1 MRIPQEYWYSGGSTG
16 TLYLSTGYVT
26 VRCENVWLLGLI
38 NCDNLVADC
47 LVARH
52 SASQERSANNQVI
65 RSLDD

>member
-1 MRIPQEYWYSGGSTG
+1 MMRRGGER
-16 TLYLSTGYVT
+16 VMPWM
-26 VRCENVWLLGLI
+26 RKNCENVWLLGLI

-52 SASQERSANNQVI
+52 LASQERSANNQVI